1 MKNYHSIT
9 IQVDDDGSTNL
20 DHHLQAKEGN
30 PHPQDHLV
38 PPFFSSQ
45 QDEEQATKSDRPS
58 SLLVG
63 TFNLIATIL
72 GGGVLTLPIA
82 FQKCGVAVTTIF
94 MFVSA
99 FMTYMSLMMLCY
111 CSRRSGG
118 SSYGEVVRS
127 AFGERAEVG
136 VNLILFVYISFVVAA
151 FMVLI
156 RDIWTPLVG
165 MFLGK
170 TEDDEGHGGVSGD
183 QVLLGFMIFLLPF
196 LFQRSLHALK
206 WNCYIGFASII
217 ILCSALVRGGFQRQ
231 HNLHL
236 ADEPDD
242 DGVYNI
248 EWFKVPTVQDSLFAF
263 PIIMLAFLCQFN
275 VLSIQNTLQRP
286 TRKRMSEIVGMSV
299 GASMILMY
307 LFGLGGYMMYGSSI
321 QGNVLLNISVDK
333 SAYADESLYWLFLL
347 GRVGCG
353 TTLVLALPL
362 VSKMMCSLGD
372 SRCETF
378 YSTVALLITS
388 MSHQSFLP
396 GRDALL
402 EIIDVWFHHS
412 HHRSNSAETEHICWN
427 ALHKF
432 NKNET
437 PLDAA
442 ITTEQEIEE
451 IETQPLNDEHDSSAP
466 KPTILIRDRPIQQD
480 YVFRNSV
487 LHYGSTLLIV
497 TYCFIGATRVAG
509 VATIWSL
516 VGSSLAFFIAFILP
530 FASFIVIEK
539 GVTDGN
545 DRLDGW
551 ISIARV
557 MLAVSIV
564 GAVICT
570 WNRLSTPV

>member
-127 AFGERAEVG
+127 AFGERMEEG

-362 VSKMMCSLGD
+362 VSKMMCSLED

>member
-1 MKNYHSIT
+1 
-9 IQVDDDGSTNL
+9 
-20 DHHLQAKEGN
+20 
-30 PHPQDHLV
+30 
-38 PPFFSSQ
+38 
-45 QDEEQATKSDRPS
+45 
-58 SLLVG
+58 
-63 TFNLIATIL
+63 
-72 GGGVLTLPIA
+72 
-82 FQKCGVAVTTIF
+82 
-94 MFVSA
+94 
-99 FMTYMSLMMLCY
+99 
-111 CSRRSGG
+111 
-118 SSYGEVVRS
+118 
-127 AFGERAEVG
+127 
-136 VNLILFVYISFVVAA
+136 
-151 FMVLI
+151 
-156 RDIWTPLVG
+156 
-165 MFLGK
+165 
-170 TEDDEGHGGVSGD
+170 
-183 QVLLGFMIFLLPF
+183 
-196 LFQRSLHALK
+196 
-206 WNCYIGFASII
+206 
-217 ILCSALVRGGFQRQ
+217 
-231 HNLHL
+231 
-236 ADEPDD
+236 
-242 DGVYNI
+242 
-248 EWFKVPTVQDSLFAF
+248 
-263 PIIMLAFLCQFN
+263 
-275 VLSIQNTLQRP
+275 
-286 TRKRMSEIVGMSV
+286 
-299 GASMILMY
+299 
-307 LFGLGGYMMYGSSI
+307 
-321 QGNVLLNISVDK
+321 
-333 SAYADESLYWLFLL
+333 
-347 GRVGCG
+347 
-353 TTLVLALPL
+353 
-362 VSKMMCSLGD
+362 
-372 SRCETF
+372 
-378 YSTVALLITS
+378 

>member
-362 VSKMMCSLGD
+362 VSKMMCSLED

>member
-9 IQVDDDGSTNL
+9 IHADDDGSTIL
-20 DHHLQAKEGN
+20 DHQLHEEDCN

-38 PPFFSSQ
+38 PPFSSH
-45 QDEEQATKSDRPS
+45 QDEEHNSAATTTNSDRPS

-82 FQKCGVAVTTIF
+82 FQKCGIAVTTIF
-94 MFVSA
+94 MLISA
-99 FMTYMSLMMLCY
+99 YMTYMSLIMLCY
-111 CSRRSGG
+111 CSRRSGA
-118 SSYGEVVRS
+118 SSFGEVVRS
-127 AFGERAEVG
+127 AYGERAEVG
-136 VNLILFVYISFVVAA
+136 VNLILFTYCSFVVAA

-170 TEDDEGHGGVSGD
+170 TEDEDGGVSGD
-183 QVLLGFMIFLLPF
+183 RVLVGFTIFLLPF

-217 ILCSALVRGGFQRQ
+217 ILCTALVRGGFQRQ
-231 HNLHL
+231 FNLHHGEL
-236 ADEPDD
+236 DD
-242 DGVYNI
+242 DTYKI
-248 EWFKVPTVQDSLFAF
+248 EWFKIPSVQDALFAF

-286 TRKRMSEIVGMSV
+286 TRKRMSQIVGMSV
-299 GASMILMY
+299 GASLLLMY
-307 LFGLGGYMMYGSSI
+307 LFGLGGYMMYGSGI

-333 SAYADESLYWLFLL
+333 SAYADESLYWMFFL
-347 GRVGCG
+347 GRVGSG
-353 TTLVLALPL
+353 MTIALALPL
-362 VSKMMCSLGD
+362 
-372 SRCETF
+372 
-378 YSTVALLITS
+378 
-388 MSHQSFLP
+388 SFLP

-402 EIIDVWFHHS
+402 EIIDVWFHRS
-412 HHRSNSAETEHICWN
+412 HHRSNSTETEHICWN
-427 ALHKF
+427 ALHRF
-432 NKNET
+432 NKNES
-437 PLDAA
+437 LKDAA
-442 ITTEQEIEE
+442 ITTEHEIEE
-451 IETQPLNDEHDSSAP
+451 IETQPLNDEDESAAR
-466 KPTILIRDRPIQQD
+466 KTTILIRDQPIQQD

-497 TYCFIGATRVAG
+497 TYSFIGATRVAG

-539 GVTDGN
+539 GVAEGS
-545 DRLDGW
+545 DRLDVW
-551 ISIARV
+551 IKLAKS

-564 GAVICT
+564 GAVVCT
-570 WNRLSTPV
+570 WNRLSSPV

>member
-45 QDEEQATKSDRPS
+45 QDEEQNSATKSDRPS

-127 AFGERAEVG
+127 AFGERMEEG

-183 QVLLGFMIFLLPF
+183 QVLVGFMIFLLPF

-362 VSKMMCSLGD
+362 
-372 SRCETF
+372 
-378 YSTVALLITS
+378 
-388 MSHQSFLP
+388 SFLP

>member
-1 MKNYHSIT
+1 MKNYNSIT
-9 IQVDDDGSTNL
+9 IHVDDDGSTIL
-20 DHHLQAKEGN
+20 DHQLHEEDCN

-38 PPFFSSQ
+38 PPFSSH
-45 QDEEQATKSDRPS
+45 QDEEHNSAATTTNSDRPS

-82 FQKCGVAVTTIF
+82 FQKCGIAVTTIF
-94 MFVSA
+94 MLISA
-99 FMTYMSLMMLCY
+99 YMTYMSLIMLCY
-111 CSRRSGG
+111 CSRRSGA
-118 SSYGEVVRS
+118 SSFGEVVRS
-127 AFGERAEVG
+127 AYGERAEVG
-136 VNLILFVYISFVVAA
+136 VNLILFIYISFVVAA

-165 MFLGK
+165 MLLGK
-170 TEDDEGHGGVSGD
+170 TEGEDEEGGVSGD
-183 QVLLGFMIFLLPF
+183 RVLVGFMIFLLPF

-206 WNCYIGFASII
+206 WNCYVGFASII
-217 ILCSALVRGGFQRQ
+217 ILCTALVRGGFQRQ
-231 HNLHL
+231 FNLHHGEL
-236 ADEPDD
+236 DD
-242 DGVYNI
+242 DTYKI
-248 EWFKVPTVQDSLFAF
+248 EWFKIPSAQDALFAF

-286 TRKRMSEIVGMSV
+286 TRKRMSQIVGMSV
-299 GASMILMY
+299 GASLLLMY
-307 LFGLGGYMMYGSSI
+307 LFGLGGYMMYGSGI
-321 QGNVLLNISVDK
+321 QGNVL
-333 SAYADESLYWLFLL
+333 
-347 GRVGCG
+347 VGCG

-362 VSKMMCSLGD
+362 
-372 SRCETF
+372 
-378 YSTVALLITS
+378 
-388 MSHQSFLP
+388 SFLP

-427 ALHKF
+427 ALHRF
-432 NKNET
+432 NKSEA
-437 PLDAA
+437 PQDAA
-442 ITTEQEIEE
+442 ITTEHEIEE
-451 IETQPLNDEHDSSAP
+451 IETQPLNDEDESAAR
-466 KPTILIRDRPIQQD
+466 KTTILIRDQPIQQD

-539 GVTDGN
+539 GVAEGS
-545 DRLDGW
+545 DRFDGW
-551 ISIARV
+551 IKLAKV

-564 GAVICT
+564 GAVVCT
-570 WNRLSTPV
+570 WNRLSSPVLCKCHSASASRKLPAPSVTVSEPLTASQLAY